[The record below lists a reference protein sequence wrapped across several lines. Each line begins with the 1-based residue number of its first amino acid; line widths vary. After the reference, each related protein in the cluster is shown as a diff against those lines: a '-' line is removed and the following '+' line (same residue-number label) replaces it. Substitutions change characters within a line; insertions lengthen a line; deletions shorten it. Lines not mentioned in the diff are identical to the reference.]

1 MICRR
6 VRAKASIALLAATA
20 ALLVFALP
28 ASAAAPRYIKEPASV
43 TPAIFGTATNGFSFL
58 YFDISSGLQAFSF
71 SKKIGEDSE
80 ESVSYFAIPGH
91 KRAARDADHIDVRI
105 GKLGHFRGH
114 FVTTSSETRPPPRG
128 CKGDPTTTDQGYFV
142 GSFRFHGERAY
153 TTVHSDREPGV
164 LSRQGATEC
173 RIATEPRSH
182 EHNSQAAEET
192 ARKADEEAQFRLL
205 AADSKGHLVLNAVRE
220 QDPPEPDGPAIT
232 TFEVTERGGRA
243 GAFRISRSVS
253 MFHAGE
259 DAARYFL
266 IPNLAEPKAEAT
278 LEPPAPFSGSA
289 TFRLEGPK
297 AASWTGDLAVELPG
311 LGDVPLTG
319 KKIYAG
325 ACRGQTN
332 CTKTLPDRLQ
342 PLLEAGGGFGVVSFA
357 SGEVTKQT
365 S

>member
-1 MICRR
+1 
-6 VRAKASIALLAATA
+6 VRGRASIAILAAA
-20 ALLVFALP
+20 GALLLFAQP

-43 TPAIFGTATNGFSFL
+43 TPAIFGSATNGFSFL

-80 ESVSYFAIPGH
+80 ESVSYFATPGH
-91 KRAARDADHIDVRI
+91 KRAAGDADRIDVRI
-105 GKLGHFRGH
+105 GKLGHFGGH
-114 FVTTSSETRPPPRG
+114 FVTSSSETRPPPRG
-128 CKGDPTTTDQGYFV
+128 CKGAPTTTEQGYFV

-182 EHNSQAAEET
+182 EHDSKAAEET
-192 ARKADEEAQFRLL
+192 VRKADEEAQFRLL

-232 TFEVTERGGRA
+232 TFEVTATSGRA

-253 MFHAGE
+253 LFDAGT
-259 DAARYFL
+259 AAAQYFL

-325 ACRGQTN
+325 ACRGQSN

-342 PLLEAGGGFGVVSFA
+342 PLLELGASFDG
-357 SGEVTKQT
+357 SYFCGGEVQT
-365 S
+365 IS